1 MNNLFI
7 TYSVF
12 VLVVLTAIYVLSYF
26 TFVNKKI
33 NGHDWS
39 YFATGILFFLLS
51 VEVVNYGGQ
60 VNDRLNVEF
69 KVPTEL
75 YAPAIPVDSII
86 TDAVLYNHLLM
97 MRAPHA
103 KIMLAQA
110 KHESSNYTSSLFK
123 RAHNLFGMKVAT
135 SRVTTG
141 GGDSGSYKFYS
152 NWTEG
157 LDDYIFWQFAHNTDK
172 MTDTE
177 YLSYVGKVYAEDPN
191 YLLKI
196 DKLLK
201 TIDYKKLTR

>member
-1 MNNLFI
+1 MNTLFI
-7 TYSVF
+7 IYSVF

-26 TFVNKKI
+26 TFIAKKI
-33 NGHDWS
+33 SRHDWS
-39 YFATGILFFLLS
+39 YFAAGILFFVIS
-51 VEVVNYGGQ
+51 VNLVVYGGR
-60 VNDRLNVEF
+60 VNDRLNVGF

-75 YAPAIPVDSII
+75 YAPAITVDSII
-86 TDAVLYNHLLM
+86 TDAVLYNHLLT

-172 MTDTE
+172 MTDAE

-196 DKLLK
+196 NKLLK
-201 TIDYKKLTR
+201 SIDYKKLLK